1 METKVSELLL
11 KGLKINFSYKELQEL
26 LNRISI
32 VKNEYVSLCNKKI
45 RMNFNHLD
53 FFYFELML
61 F

>member
-1 METKVSELLL
+1 METKVSELLF

-26 LNRISI
+26 MNRISI

-53 FFYFELML
+53 FFILS
-61 F
+61 